1 MVPGKL
7 FWPFWPSNW
16 PYDVIGLSLEPQ
28 KSTSRLLI
36 DRSFRWERK
45 RMGQDFAHNSSFS
58 SIFRLGFRLGLGLRL
73 GFRLGF
79 RLGLGD
85 R

>member
-28 KSTSRLLI
+28 KSTSRLLF

-45 RMGQDFAHNSSFS
+45 KDGS
-58 SIFRLGFRLGLGLRL
+58 GFRPQLVIFIYQSILDTHNYPMFLDPL
-73 GFRLGF
+73 ENK
-79 RLGLGD
+79 
-85 R
+85 